1 MGSVKDL
8 IVLKKPETNRNG
20 LGQFSFSNRY
30 SVFDWGEMPDHIPG
44 KGASLCLTSAYFFE
58 KLEEIGIKTHYLG
71 LREND
76 KLKKLKELKGPINCM
91 EIKLLR
97 VISPEINKNEYDYSI
112 YKKEYANFLIPFEII
127 YRNSLP
133 EGSSIF
139 QRLKE
144 GTLKLKDFGLDK
156 MPLPGQTLKKPFL
169 DISTKIEVS
178 DRYIS
183 WKEAEKLTN
192 LSKNELEEIKEIIL
206 LINKLISEEVE
217 KIGIINED
225 GKIEFGFNKERK
237 LIVVDAL
244 GTLDECR
251 FTFEGIPLSK
261 EIARIFYRKTTWY
274 QDIEKAKKKDKIKW
288 KKLVKTPPPLLPSR
302 LKKLISILYC
312 SFTNEV
318 TQREWFKNIP
328 SLKEILKEIKEFL

>member
-8 IVLKKPETNRNG
+8 IILKKPEKG
-20 LGQFSFSNRY
+20 KSGIGQFSFSDRY

-44 KGASLCLTSAYFFE
+44 KGASLCLVSAYFFE
-58 KLEEIGIKTHYLG
+58 KLEEIGIRTHYLG

-97 VISPEINKNEYDYSI
+97 VISPEIKKNEYDYSI

-133 EGSSIF
+133 QGSSTF
-139 QRLKE
+139 RRVKE
-144 GTLKLKDFGLDK
+144 RNLALKDLELNK
-156 MPLPGQTLKKPFL
+156 MPLPNQVLKRPFL
-169 DISTKIEVS
+169 DISTKLEVS
-178 DRYIS
+178 DRYIT
-183 WKEAEKLTN
+183 WKKAEKIVN
-192 LSKNELEEIKEIIL
+192 LDRNEIGKIKKIVL
-206 LINKLISEEVE
+206 LIDELISREVE
-217 KIGIINED
+217 RTGIINED
-225 GKIEFGFNKERK
+225 GKVEFGFNEERK
-237 LIVVDAL
+237 LMVVDAL

-251 FTFEGIPLSK
+251 FTFKGIPLSK

-288 KKLVKTPPPLLPSR
+288 KKLVKTSPPFLSPR
-302 LKKLISILYC
+302 LKELISILYC
-312 SFTNEV
+312 SFTNEI

>member
-8 IVLKKPETNRNG
+8 MVIKKPEKDKSG
-20 LGQFSFSNRY
+20 VGQFSFSNRY

-44 KGASLCLTSAYFFE
+44 KGVSLCLTSAYFFE

-76 KLKKLKELKGPINCM
+76 KLKKLKELKGPTNCM
-91 EIKLLR
+91 KIKLLR
-97 VISPEINKNEYDYSI
+97 VISPKINNNKYDYSL

-133 EGSSIF
+133 EGSSVF

-144 GTLKLKDFGLDK
+144 GILKLKDFGLNK
-156 MPLPGQTLKKPFL
+156 MPLPGQTLAKPFL
-169 DISTKIEVS
+169 DISTKLERS

-183 WKEAEKLTN
+183 WEEAED
-192 LSKNELEEIKEIIL
+192 ELQEIKRITS
-206 LINKLISEEVE
+206 LINKLISQKVE

-225 GKIEFGFNKERK
+225 GKIEFGFDEERK
-237 LIVVDAL
+237 LMVVDVM

-251 FTFEGIPLSK
+251 FTFKGIPLSK

-274 QDIEKAKKKDKIKW
+274 QDIEEAKKKDKIKW
-288 KKLVKTPPPLLPSR
+288 KNLVKSSPPLLPQR
-302 LKKLISILYC
+302 LKELISLLYHA
-312 SFTNEV
+312 FTNEV